1 MLVLTSH
8 LLCYLVL
15 TRILTLIRY
24 NTAVFSTLSANSY
37 NYFVVNEDFLVP
49 SATYTSEDSTTL
61 SVLNTMHELVVQGN
75 LTNYTSTKC
84 MDTYGVNFV
93 STARNVL
100 LVTRD
105 TKTSNRTVLGAN
117 IWESYAQIP
126 YSWICGDAW
135 DNYPYLYK
143 TAVCTPSIAKAA
155 ASDWTVSRH
164 HISYCMV
171 ELVEEKCRLSFSF
184 VIMLV
189 VIGVN
194 ASKAC
199 ISTYYF
205 LELFLHH
212 DTKDHTLTQVRHFI
226 GQMSEVEMELGIA
239 NL

>member
-1 MLVLTSH
+1 
-8 LLCYLVL
+8 
-15 TRILTLIRY
+15 
-24 NTAVFSTLSANSY
+24 
-37 NYFVVNEDFLVP
+37 
-49 SATYTSEDSTTL
+49 
-61 SVLNTMHELVVQGN
+61 
-75 LTNYTSTKC
+75 

-105 TKTSNRTVLGAN
+105 TKTSNSTVLGSN
-117 IWESYAQIP
+117 IWGSRDQIP
-126 YSWICGDAW
+126 YWWICGDAW
-135 DNYPYLYK
+135 DNNPYLYK

-155 ASDWTVSRH
+155 ASDWTVSNH

-205 LELFLHH
+205 LDRFLHH
-212 DTKDHTLTQVRHFI
+212 ETKDHTLTQVRLFI
-226 GQMSEVEMELGIA
+226 GQMSEVELELGIA

>member
-1 MLVLTSH
+1 MLTS
-8 LLCYLVL
+8 
-15 TRILTLIRY
+15 IRY

-37 NYFVVNEDFLVP
+37 IYIVVNEDFFAP
-49 SATYTSEDSTTL
+49 SAIYNASSDWASL
-61 SVLNTMHELVVQGN
+61 SVLNTMHELGVQGS
-75 LTNYTSTKC
+75 LANYTSTKC

-105 TKTSNRTVLGAN
+105 TNTSNNTVLNSDYWG
-117 IWESYAQIP
+117 SYYQIP
-126 YSWICGDAW
+126 YWWICGDAW
-135 DNYPYLYK
+135 DANPYTDK

-155 ASDWTVSRH
+155 ASDWTVHNH

-171 ELVEEKCRLSFSF
+171 ELVEEQCRLSFSF
-184 VIMLV
+184 FIMLV

-199 ISTYYF
+199 ISTYYS
-205 LELFLHH
+205 LDLSLHL
-212 DTKDHTLTQVRHFI
+212 DTKNHTLTQVRHFF
-226 GQMSEVEMELGIA
+226 GQMSDAEVELGIT